1 MEFTVAVPSLR
12 ATDFYG
18 SEVLKIQAEINQLLK
33 AAGWDQT
40 FAGDAAT
47 PRFYVST
54 CTTLMGRF
62 FGLWARDF
70 HLGAIDLFDPAIGSQ
85 EIVKN
90 VLARVGKFKADF
102 TWSLVENKKT
112 GEVTAWPGDA
122 QTNLRFL
129 YDSLFIG
136 EVKAQNRDSALRKW
150 TAINKKAG

>member
-54 CTTLMGRF
+54 CTRRCCINAGR
-62 FGLWARDF
+62 R
-70 HLGAIDLFDPAIGSQ
+70 
-85 EIVKN
+85 
-90 VLARVGKFKADF
+90 
-102 TWSLVENKKT
+102 
-112 GEVTAWPGDA
+112 
-122 QTNLRFL
+122 
-129 YDSLFIG
+129 
-136 EVKAQNRDSALRKW
+136 
-150 TAINKKAG
+150 